1 MDKARKLGPN
11 MQSLLCRKA
20 ALDAIPSGGG
30 IAAGMET
37 ITASGKLA
45 QLYRDALEW
54 CDQAV
59 AVMKSAPDN
68 PYGDDEEV
76 IAGAILA
83 ELVRHNHERLKGRE

>member
-1 MDKARKLGPN
+1 MMNEARKLGPN

-30 IAAGMET
+30 IAAGIEA
-37 ITASGKLA
+37 ITTPGKLA

-68 PYGDDEEV
+68 PCGNDEES

-83 ELVRHNHERLKGRE
+83 ELVKHQP